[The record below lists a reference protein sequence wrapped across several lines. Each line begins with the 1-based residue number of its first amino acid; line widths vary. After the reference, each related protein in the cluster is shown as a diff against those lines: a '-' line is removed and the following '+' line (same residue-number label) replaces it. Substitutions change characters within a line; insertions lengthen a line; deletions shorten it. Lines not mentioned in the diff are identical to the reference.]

1 LTYRAQDSG
10 PAEIFV
16 KIMLV
21 FDVLDTNHVA
31 YDLVYPFND
40 EVRLRIPCGNLLDS
54 SSAFIFESRLH
65 FCFELAT
72 SIHSNL
78 GWPRVASEPMELEEV
93 GYEVGLLGKDLDN
106 LKPSCG
112 WVYHC

>member
-1 LTYRAQDSG
+1 MFWTRSY
-10 PAEIFV
+10 
-16 KIMLV
+16 
-21 FDVLDTNHVA
+21 HVA
-31 YDLVYPFND
+31 YDLVYPFD
-40 EVRLRIPCGNLLDS
+40 DGIRLRIPCGNLLDS
-54 SSAFIFESRLH
+54 DPVFIFEIRLD

-72 SIHSNL
+72 SIHPNL

-93 GYEVGLLGKDLDN
+93 GYEVGLLGRDLDD